1 MLSLD
6 NKFLNESLKFFYKV
20 QDDINKCIYAKVN
33 KRKTEIR
40 ITVQIINICLSFNIS
55 NAKKYIVI
63 RTKINE

>member
-1 MLSLD
+1 MILTS
-6 NKFLNESLKFFYKV
+6 V
-20 QDDINKCIYAKVN
+20 YAKVN
-33 KRKTEIR
+33 KQKTEIR